1 MITELSERSKQIF
14 RQIVDTYV
22 ETGEPIGSRTIAR
35 RPDQHLSPATIRNV
49 MADLEEAGLLYA
61 PHTSA
66 GRVPTDLGFRMYVD
80 GLLEIG
86 HLSEEDRISIDS
98 QCGGSGRSVEAMLG
112 DASGALAGLSHYAGL
127 VLAPK
132 TERPFKQVEFIPLSP
147 GRALVVV
154 VASNG
159 MVENRVIDVPVGIGA
174 STLLEAGNYLTA
186 RLTGRSL
193 AEAREIIER
202 EIAERRTELD
212 SLTGKVVQAGLATWV
227 GEQTPDDGVLIVR
240 GQAKL
245 LDDVTNL
252 VDLERI
258 RALFE
263 LLETKKNLIRLIELV
278 QKAQGVQI
286 FIGSESELFGMTG
299 CSVVIAPYEAGQ
311 NEASGRAKIV
321 GAIGVIGPMR
331 MNYARI
337 IPIVDYTAR
346 VVSRLL
352 GSSDQ
357 ELRR

>member
-98 QCGGSGRSVEAMLG
+98 QCGGSGRSVEAMLT

-132 TERPFKQVEFIPLSP
+132 TEHPFKQVEFIPLSP

-159 MVENRVIDVPVGIGA
+159 MVENRVIEVPVGIGP

-212 SLTGKVVQAGLATWV
+212 ILTGKVVQAGLATWV
-227 GEQTPDDGVLIVR
+227 GAQTPDDGVLIVR

-252 VDLERI
+252 ADLERI

-263 LLETKKNLIRLIELV
+263 LLETKKNLIRLIELA

-286 FIGSESELFGMTG
+286 FIGSENELFGMTG

-311 NEASGRAKIV
+311 KEASGRAKIV
-321 GAIGVIGPMR
+321 GAIGLIGPMR

-337 IPIVDYTAR
+337 IPMVDYTAR